1 MINKQAKLAICG
13 LKRIFGY
20 FVAKNSKLLRN
31 YWHHRPYVIH
41 IYQLFAQSFV
51 KRARSSPFAL
61 SESDFWEEI
70 MKFLARL
77 FAEIIMMIF
86 VIIMAARVL
95 NTEHP
100 GVAGMILVAI
110 CVVILALRA
119 TIQREM
125 IKDDADQRRR
135 LERAFISAA
144 SEAGWPCLVKVDRD
158 RKVVSYYIRDS
169 YWIPDGD
176 FYIELPLREESL
188 GEQTQLA
195 DLLSPEEIDEL
206 YAGTDEVEDEDEE
219 VNATTAEEE

>member
-1 MINKQAKLAICG
+1 
-13 LKRIFGY
+13 
-20 FVAKNSKLLRN
+20 
-31 YWHHRPYVIH
+31 
-41 IYQLFAQSFV
+41 
-51 KRARSSPFAL
+51 
-61 SESDFWEEI
+61 

-77 FAEIIMMIF
+77 FAEIIMTIF
-86 VIIMAARVL
+86 VVIMATSVL
-95 NTEHP
+95 SKEHP
-100 GVAGMILVAI
+100 SVAGMVLVAI

-144 SEAGWPCLVKVDRD
+144 SEAGWPCLIKVDRG

>member
-1 MINKQAKLAICG
+1 M
-13 LKRIFGY
+13 R
-20 FVAKNSKLLRN
+20 FV
-31 YWHHRPYVIH
+31 I
-41 IYQLFAQSFV
+41 
-51 KRARSSPFAL
+51 
-61 SESDFWEEI
+61 
-70 MKFLARL
+70 RL
-77 FAEIIMMIF
+77 FAEILTMIF

-100 GVAGMILVAI
+100 GVAGMILVSTF
-110 CVVILALRA
+110 VVILALRA

-144 SEAGWPCLVKVDRD
+144 SEAGWPCLVKVDRG

-188 GEQTQLA
+188 DEQTQLA
-195 DLLSPEEIDEL
+195 DLLPQEDVEKFYSNENEKEVSTNDNT
-206 YAGTDEVEDEDEE
+206 AGE
-219 VNATTAEEE
+219 

>member
-1 MINKQAKLAICG
+1 M
-13 LKRIFGY
+13 R
-20 FVAKNSKLLRN
+20 
-31 YWHHRPYVIH
+31 
-41 IYQLFAQSFV
+41 
-51 KRARSSPFAL
+51 
-61 SESDFWEEI
+61 
-70 MKFLARL
+70 FLIRL
-77 FAEIIMMIF
+77 FAEILTMIF

-100 GVAGMILVAI
+100 GVAGMILVSTF
-110 CVVILALRA
+110 VVILALRA

-144 SEAGWPCLVKVDRD
+144 SEAGWPCLVKVDRG

-188 GEQTQLA
+188 DEQTQLA
-195 DLLSPEEIDEL
+195 DLLPKEDVDEFYGVEEDK
-206 YAGTDEVEDEDEE
+206 E
-219 VNATTAEEE
+219 VNTDTAAEE

>member
-1 MINKQAKLAICG
+1 MW
-13 LKRIFGY
+13 Y
-20 FVAKNSKLLRN
+20 
-31 YWHHRPYVIH
+31 

-70 MKFLARL
+70 MRFLIRL
-77 FAEIIMMIF
+77 FAEILTMIF

-100 GVAGMILVAI
+100 GVAGMILVSTF
-110 CVVILALRA
+110 VVILALRA

-144 SEAGWPCLVKVDRD
+144 SEAGWPCLVKVDRG

-188 GEQTQLA
+188 DEQTQLA
-195 DLLSPEEIDEL
+195 DLLPKEDVDEFYGVEEDK
-206 YAGTDEVEDEDEE
+206 E
-219 VNATTAEEE
+219 VNTDTAAEEWPSSAEKGFFKPVRK

>member
-1 MINKQAKLAICG
+1 
-13 LKRIFGY
+13 
-20 FVAKNSKLLRN
+20 
-31 YWHHRPYVIH
+31 
-41 IYQLFAQSFV
+41 
-51 KRARSSPFAL
+51 
-61 SESDFWEEI
+61 

-100 GVAGMILVAI
+100 GVAGMILVSMF
-110 CVVILALRA
+110 VVALAFRVA
-119 TIQREM
+119 TQSER
-125 IKDDADQRRR
+125 IKDDARERRR
-135 LERAFISAA
+135 LERAFVSAA
-144 SEAGWPCLVKVDRD
+144 SEAGWPCLVKVDRG

-206 YAGTDEVEDEDEE
+206 YAGTDEVEDKDEE
-219 VNATTAEEE
+219 VNDTTTAEEE

>member
-1 MINKQAKLAICG
+1 
-13 LKRIFGY
+13 
-20 FVAKNSKLLRN
+20 
-31 YWHHRPYVIH
+31 
-41 IYQLFAQSFV
+41 
-51 KRARSSPFAL
+51 
-61 SESDFWEEI
+61 
-70 MKFLARL
+70 MKFFIRL
-77 FAEIIMMIF
+77 TIDILTMIF

-100 GVAGMILVAI
+100 GVAGMILVSTF
-110 CVVILALRA
+110 VVILALRA

-144 SEAGWPCLVKVDRD
+144 SEAGWPILVRVHRD

-188 GEQTQLA
+188 GEQTQLV
-195 DLLSPEEIDEL
+195 DLLSPEKVDAFYSDDDTEK
-206 YAGTDEVEDEDEE
+206 EVNTNTAAEDEE
-219 VNATTAEEE
+219 

>member
-1 MINKQAKLAICG
+1 
-13 LKRIFGY
+13 
-20 FVAKNSKLLRN
+20 
-31 YWHHRPYVIH
+31 
-41 IYQLFAQSFV
+41 
-51 KRARSSPFAL
+51 
-61 SESDFWEEI
+61 

-206 YAGTDEVEDEDEE
+206 YAGTDEVEDKDEE
-219 VNATTAEEE
+219 VNDTTTAEEE

>member
-1 MINKQAKLAICG
+1 
-13 LKRIFGY
+13 
-20 FVAKNSKLLRN
+20 
-31 YWHHRPYVIH
+31 
-41 IYQLFAQSFV
+41 
-51 KRARSSPFAL
+51 
-61 SESDFWEEI
+61 

-77 FAEIIMMIF
+77 FAEILTMIF

-100 GVAGMILVAI
+100 GVAGMILVSTF
-110 CVVILALRA
+110 VVILALRA

-135 LERAFISAA
+135 LEKAFVTAA
-144 SEAGWPCLVKVDRD
+144 SEAGWPILVRVHRD

-206 YAGTDEVEDEDEE
+206 YAGTDEVEDKDEE
-219 VNATTAEEE
+219 VNDTTTAEEE